1 VVGNDVL
8 VVGAIVTHTLWLYC
22 VKRLLLIFP
31 TLLGILIVAFTIIQF
46 LPGGPVEKMLQ
57 DVGSEESRL
66 WGIGL
71 SANYTGQ
78 PAGVYRGRL
87 GVDQQQIDEL
97 KALYGFDKPTH
108 ERFIKMVVGYA
119 HLDFGSSFFWNKT
132 VYQLIVE
139 KLPVS
144 ASLGLW
150 SFLLTYFIS
159 IPLGIAK
166 AIRHG
171 SRFDLYTS
179 LAVLIGY
186 SIPGFV
192 LGIVMVIF
200 FGQGTF
206 FLQLFP
212 LGGLVSDDFAQLSLV
227 AKVLDY
233 FWHLALPLAC
243 LVIGSFAALT
253 MLTKNTVLEEIQ
265 KQYIQTARAKGL
277 SETTILWKHALRNA
291 LIPILTGFPL
301 AFLSAFFT
309 GSLVIETLFSLDGL
323 GLLSFEALMKRDYP
337 VVMGILFLFSFL
349 LLLAKL
355 INDLLYVAL
364 DPRVRLDKRSG

>member
-1 VVGNDVL
+1 
-8 VVGAIVTHTLWLYC
+8 
-22 VKRLLLIFP
+22 
-31 TLLGILIVAFTIIQF
+31 
-46 LPGGPVEKMLQ
+46 M
-57 DVGSEESRL
+57 
-66 WGIGL
+66 
-71 SANYTGQ
+71 
-78 PAGVYRGRL
+78 
-87 GVDQQQIDEL
+87 
-97 KALYGFDKPTH
+97 
-108 ERFIKMVVGYA
+108 
-119 HLDFGSSFFWNKT
+119 
-132 VYQLIVE
+132 
-139 KLPVS
+139 
-144 ASLGLW
+144 
-150 SFLLTYFIS
+150 
-159 IPLGIAK
+159 
-166 AIRHG
+166 
-171 SRFDLYTS
+171 
-179 LAVLIGY
+179 
-186 SIPGFV
+186 
-192 LGIVMVIF
+192 
-200 FGQGTF
+200 
-206 FLQLFP
+206 
-212 LGGLVSDDFAQLSLV
+212 SDDFAQLSLV
-227 AKVLDY
+227 AKILDY

-364 DPRVRLDKRSG
+364 DPRVRLDTRSG

>member
-1 VVGNDVL
+1 VGNDVL

>member
-1 VVGNDVL
+1 
-8 VVGAIVTHTLWLYC
+8 
-22 VKRLLLIFP
+22 
-31 TLLGILIVAFTIIQF
+31 
-46 LPGGPVEKMLQ
+46 M
-57 DVGSEESRL
+57 
-66 WGIGL
+66 
-71 SANYTGQ
+71 
-78 PAGVYRGRL
+78 
-87 GVDQQQIDEL
+87 
-97 KALYGFDKPTH
+97 
-108 ERFIKMVVGYA
+108 
-119 HLDFGSSFFWNKT
+119 
-132 VYQLIVE
+132 
-139 KLPVS
+139 
-144 ASLGLW
+144 
-150 SFLLTYFIS
+150 
-159 IPLGIAK
+159 
-166 AIRHG
+166 
-171 SRFDLYTS
+171 
-179 LAVLIGY
+179 
-186 SIPGFV
+186 
-192 LGIVMVIF
+192 
-200 FGQGTF
+200 
-206 FLQLFP
+206 
-212 LGGLVSDDFAQLSLV
+212 SDDFAQLSLV
-227 AKVLDY
+227 AKILDY

>member
-1 VVGNDVL
+1 MVGNDVL
-8 VVGAIVTHTLWLYC
+8 VVGAIVTHALWLYC

-78 PAGVYRGRL
+78 SAGVYRGRL
-87 GVDQQQIDEL
+87 GVDQQRIDEL

-227 AKVLDY
+227 AKILDY

-364 DPRVRLDKRSG
+364 DPRIRLDTRSG

>member
-1 VVGNDVL
+1 MVGNDVL
-8 VVGAIVTHTLWLYC
+8 VVGAIVTHALWLYC

-78 PAGVYRGRL
+78 SAGVYRGRL
-87 GVDQQQIDEL
+87 GVDQQRIDEL

-212 LGGLVSDDFAQLSLV
+212 LGGLVSDDFDQLSLV
-227 AKVLDY
+227 AKILDY

-364 DPRVRLDKRSG
+364 DPRIRLDTRSG